1 MLTQENTWNISTLRY
16 VQICPQCG
24 LEEAA
29 GSYCTFCGT
38 RTDESHQRPHRQGEV
53 SPSRKRQQSSKDA
66 LNRGV
71 WKKGRRSAHKVKTRR
86 NGSVGCLLE
95 VA

>member
-1 MLTQENTWNISTLRY
+1 MLRY
-16 VQICPQCG
+16 VQICPHCG

-29 GSYCTFCGT
+29 GSYCSYCGT

-53 SPSRKRQQSSKDA
+53 SPGRKRQQLSKDA
-66 LNRGV
+66 QNGCVR
-71 WKKGRRSAHKVKTRR
+71 KKGRRSAHKVKSRR
-86 NGSVGCLLE
+86 NGSIGCLLE

>member
-1 MLTQENTWNISTLRY
+1 MTVQANVWSIGTLRY
-16 VQICPQCG
+16 VQICPHCG

-29 GSYCTFCGT
+29 GSYCTYCGT

-66 LNRGV
+66 LNRGS
-71 WKKGRRSAHKVKTRR
+71 WKKGRLSALKLKTRR
-86 NGSVGCLLE
+86 YGSIGCLPE

>member
-1 MLTQENTWNISTLRY
+1 VQGNVWSIRTLRY
-16 VQICPQCG
+16 VQLCPHCG

-29 GSYCTFCGT
+29 GSYCSYCGT

-53 SPSRKRQQSSKDA
+53 SPGRKRQQSSKDA
-66 LNRGV
+66 LNRGF